1 MAQASPANRWRTADI
16 VVTAVI
22 AVAFGVVFAG
32 WNALWESFQGFA
44 AFPPA
49 KAVLVGVWLIPAVLA
64 PLIIRKPGAGVFA
77 ETVAAVISTF
87 LGSPWGTITI
97 LYGLAQGAAGEAG
110 FAATSY
116 RSFRL
121 PIALVGGA
129 LAGAVA
135 GLIDIAVYYTDWS
148 LSWQLAQVAISS
160 ASGLVIAGLGSLLL
174 VRALSPTGVLD
185 QFPSGRDRVKV

>member
-1 MAQASPANRWRTADI
+1 MATPASTTRWRTVDI

-32 WNALWESFQGFA
+32 WNALWESWAGFA

-49 KAVLVGVWLIPAVLA
+49 KALLIGVWLIPAVLA
-64 PLIIRKPGAGVFA
+64 PLIIRKPGAGIFA

-97 LYGLAQGAAGEAG
+97 LYGLAQGAGGEAG

-121 PIALVGGA
+121 LTALVGGA
-129 LAGAVA
+129 LAGAAA
-135 GLIDIAVYYTDWS
+135 GLIDIAVYYADWS
-148 LSWQLAQVAISS
+148 LGWQLAQVAISA
-160 ASGLVIAGLGSLLL
+160 ASGLVVAGLGSWLL
-174 VRALSPTGVLD
+174 VKALAQTGALD
-185 QFPSGRDRVKV
+185 QFPSGRDRVEV

>member
-1 MAQASPANRWRTADI
+1 MAQPTSHRWRTADI

-49 KAVLVGVWLIPAVLA
+49 KAIFIGVWLIPAVLA
-64 PLIIRKPGAGVFA
+64 PLVIRKPGAGVFA
-77 ETVAAVISTF
+77 ETVAAIISTF

-97 LYGLAQGAAGEAG
+97 LYGLVQGVGGEAG
-110 FAATSY
+110 FAATAY

-121 PIALVGGA
+121 PIALIGGA
-129 LAGAVA
+129 LAGAAA

-148 LSWQLAQVAISS
+148 LTWQLAQVLISA
-160 ASGLVIAGLGSLLL
+160 ASGLVVAGLGSWLLAK
-174 VRALSPTGVLD
+174 ALSQTGVLD
-185 QFPSGRDRVKV
+185 SFPSGRERVAV